1 MITHFLLVTLSLT
14 IVVMCFGGANGSSN
28 LWIIIVIAVGA
39 GIATF
44 LILRRII

>member
-1 MITHFLLVTLSLT
+1 LLASFQVFVP
-14 IVVMCFGGANGSSN
+14 IFGGANGSSN
-28 LWIIIVIAVGA
+28 LWIIIVIAVAA